1 MCLGRSDKYKMGVQ
15 TLDDPK
21 TAQQTIVVNE
31 ETLERHHR
39 DFPELFELG
48 PEDPNTLLK
57 AMVAILFH
65 QNFSQ
70 VDYSVIPKLYK

>member
-1 MCLGRSDKYKMGVQ
+1 MCLGRSKSNKYKMGVQ

-48 PEDPNTLLK
+48 PEDPDTLLK
-57 AMVAILFH
+57 GTVA
-65 QNFSQ
+65 Q
-70 VDYSVIPKLYK
+70 VDYSIIPKSHK